1 MNDQAKK
8 LFPNMPGDAGPYGL
22 RQDGTK
28 KSKGFLGE
36 LKRPDGGISTEISV
50 GVNFD
55 GAEREIPTL
64 VPTLD
69 KKQIEYLLN
78 GGEPTKEIVAKAV
91 EHARKRIKAGKSPF
105 YEDGEE
111 GEE

>member
-1 MNDQAKK
+1 MNDQAKR
-8 LFPNMPGDAGPYGL
+8 LFPNMPGDAGPYGR

-36 LKRPDGGISTEISV
+36 LKRPDGSISTEISV

-69 KKQIEYLLN
+69 KKQIEYLLK

-91 EHARKRIKAGKSPF
+91 EHARKRLKEGKSPF
-105 YEDGEE
+105 YEDGEDNDQ
-111 GEE
+111 